1 MEVVQVESKEGWAL
15 LGLAGHAKEL
25 TTGFEPGGT
34 LP

>member
-1 MEVVQVESKEGWAL
+1 MVHVESKEGWAL

-25 TTGFEPGGT
+25 TTGFETGRA